1 MGGYVGGW
9 GNVGV
14 LYLMGRLQAWV
25 PHEGTW
31 TKRRS
36 VHGLEQ
42 AAHGPRTMG
51 ESAKGPAGVAGF
63 LKEKSQN
70 EELRGRLAPDAP
82 TSLYLSSKPLYQ
94 SETWPRGHWGQ
105 GKWKRPRQL
114 ASSKGNKYLQFS
126 LLVSPPPGA
135 PARLWGGAGEEEGWT
150 KGQTLV
156 RGLGT

>member
-1 MGGYVGGW
+1 M
-9 GNVGV
+9 GV

-25 PHEGTW
+25 PHEGAW

-82 TSLYLSSKPLYQ
+82 TFLYLLSKALYQ
-94 SETWPRGHWGQ
+94 SETRPRDHWGQ
-105 GKWKRPRQL
+105 GKWKRPWQPG
-114 ASSKGNKYLQFS
+114 SPKGNKYLQFS
-126 LLVSPPPGA
+126 LLVSPPSWSSGEA
-135 PARLWGGAGEEEGWT
+135 LGRSWGG
-150 KGQTLV
+150 
-156 RGLGT
+156 RR